1 MLIKDRTYQDC
12 ERAEQITQKMKSGK
26 ASNQEKEE
34 YISGLRGCYNMV
46 TDWNRVEKEVKRISD
61 LLGLGL
67 DTKTDWA
74 YDSIQ
79 TSEEIT
85 RYLGNIETIRSAVS
99 VPDDTPETPLIESW
113 ININSANDIE
123 KILQA
128 AANAVGYDG
137 IVQRGDSIKIT
148 KSVSVSQ
155 AGNKLYLSGGF

>member
-1 MLIKDRTYQDC
+1 MLITDRTYQDC

-34 YISGLRGCYNMV
+34 YLSGLRGCYNMV

-67 DTKTDWA
+67 DTKTDWS

-85 RYLGNIETIRSAVS
+85 RYLGNIEEIRSAVS

-128 AANAVGYDG
+128 ATNIVGYEG
-137 IVQRGDSIKIT
+137 IEKNEDILKIT
-148 KSVSVSQ
+148 KSVSVYIN
-155 AGNKLYLSGGF
+155 GNSLYLSGGD